1 MPRFFRRQY
10 YFALRDKQQNVK
22 LQNVK
27 IQNVKLQNFQ
37 IQQLPINNNQY
48 IKI

>member
-10 YFALRDKQQNVK
+10 TNALRDKQHNVKIQNVK

-27 IQNVKLQNFQ
+27 IQTVKLQNAK
-37 IQQLPINNNQY
+37 INRSP
-48 IKI
+48 

>member
-10 YFALRDKQQNVK
+10 YFALRDKKHNVK

-27 IQNVKLQNFQ
+27 LQSVKLQPNDKLQNIIPYPF
-37 IQQLPINNNQY
+37 